1 MMDYHRSRDQ
11 FEEDRIDEALELIWI
26 LREEGESYIEDVRKR
41 SEDPN
46 VSQVLYI
53 VESEGLVSTDNGR
66 ISFNQQG
73 EKRAENVIRRH
84 RLAERLLSEV
94 FEIEEKQVE
103 DHACELEHTHV
114 LSEVVVD
121 SICTF
126 LGHPPTCPHGKAIP
140 RGECCKRFS
149 NELKPLVVPL
159 TELHIGDEAR
169 IVFISSKYHARLDRL
184 SSLGIVPG
192 GILHLHQKQPT
203 YLIKIGETELALDR
217 DLAKEI
223 FAKKM
228 QQG

>member
-1 MMDYHRSRDQ
+1 MMDYKRSRDQ
-11 FEEDRIDEALELIWI
+11 FEEDRIDEVLETIWM
-26 LREEGESYIEDVRKR
+26 LREEGEARIDDVRKR

-46 VSQVLYI
+46 VEQVLTI
-53 VESEGLVSTDNGR
+53 VESEQLVLKDNGCF
-66 ISFNQQG
+66 SFSPHG
-73 EKRAENVIRRH
+73 EKRAESVIRRH

-94 FEIEEKQVE
+94 FEIEEKQLE

-140 RGECCKRFS
+140 GGECCKKFS

-159 TELHIGDEAR
+159 TELNIGGDAR

-192 GILHLHQKQPT
+192 SIIRLHQKQPT
-203 YLIKIGETELALDR
+203 YLIKIGETELALDGE
-217 DLAKEI
+217 LAKEI
-223 FAKKM
+223 FVKKM
-228 QQG
+228 QHG

>member
-1 MMDYHRSRDQ
+1 MMDYKRSRDQ
-11 FEEDRIDEALELIWI
+11 FEEDRIDEVLETIWM
-26 LREEGESYIEDVRKR
+26 LREEGEARIDDVRKR

-46 VSQVLYI
+46 VEQVLTI
-53 VESEGLVSTDNGR
+53 VESEQLVLTENGCF
-66 ISFNQQG
+66 SFSPHG
-73 EKRAENVIRRH
+73 EKRAESVIRRH

-94 FEIEEKQVE
+94 FEIEEKQLE

-140 RGECCKRFS
+140 GGECCKKFS

-159 TELHIGDEAR
+159 TELNIGGDAR

-192 GILHLHQKQPT
+192 SIIRLHQKQPT

-217 DLAKEI
+217 ELAKEI
-223 FAKKM
+223 YVKKM
-228 QQG
+228 QHG